1 MKSWLTQGSSG
12 RRMTLPPETTF
23 LQYQW
28 GFIVCLAAGF
38 LECHATLGET
48 LRDIPKNG
56 CEGDYWALV
65 DFFVTLVAV
74 YAPLYVGR
82 GG

>member
-1 MKSWLTQGSSG
+1 MGLYS
-12 RRMTLPPETTF
+12 LPRSR
-23 LQYQW
+23 
-28 GFIVCLAAGF
+28 I

-65 DFFVTLVAV
+65 FFFVALVAV